1 MNTKAHEI
9 IGCEA
14 EKVNEIINYFLLQEI
29 IRDYDYTP
37 NEMDYMKLRR
47 FIERTELNPMDGT
60 MFIRRGSMGLEPGLR
75 IEGWIELGK
84 RAGVKETRQVYSEH
98 QVRLDAMGQG
108 VFGVEWIE
116 TELVTATGSFTHRE
130 YLAECFWVT
139 ESWCYMPNRCLGL
152 KSLGQTIRLLTGVY
166 STIDSSDRDMSA
178 PKTKDQ
184 RPLTVITH
192 ETTQVQ
198 EQTEPEQHSSA
209 PVVEMTAPTSKKV
222 DAVVK
227 TTQPES
233 SEMETVVETEK
244 PPVEVVDQ
252 VVEMTEPEAKTNK
265 PVTAETSVEV
275 DHPVGKGMSLEE
287 ILNTNWCEITVT
299 PKFRGDMRTAFGRI
313 QTPEMWLSVRAYI
326 ETSVAISAQDRVWA
340 LAAIDAYKVSKELAY
355 AA

>member
-1 MNTKAHEI
+1 MNMKAHEI

-14 EKVNEIINYFLLQEI
+14 EKVNEIINYFLLQDLI
-29 IRDYDYTP
+29 SNYNYTP
-37 NEMDYMKLRR
+37 NEFDYMKLRR

-60 MFIRRGSMGLEPGLR
+60 MFVRRGSLGLEPGLR

-84 RAGVKETRQVYSEH
+84 RAGVIETKQVYSENK
-98 QVRLDAMGQG
+98 VTLDAMGQG

-116 TELVTATGSFTHRE
+116 TVLVTATGSFTHRE

-192 ETTQVQ
+192 EATQVQ

-209 PVVEMTAPTSKKV
+209 TVVETTKPTSKTV
-222 DAVVK
+222 DAVVE

-233 SEMETVVETEK
+233 SKTETVVETEK
-244 PPVEVVDQ
+244 PPIQ
-252 VVEMTEPEAKTNK
+252 VVEMTEPEVTTDK
-265 PVTAETSVEV
+265 PITAETSVEV
-275 DHPVGKGMSLEE
+275 VHSVGKGMSLEE
-287 ILNTNWCEITVT
+287 ILNTNWCDITVT

-313 QTPEMWLSVRAYI
+313 QTPAMWLQVRAYI
-326 ETSVAISAQDRVWA
+326 ETSVAISEQDRVWA
-340 LAAIDAYKVSKELAY
+340 LAAIDAYKASKELAY